1 MSENSNFDVNVERIY
16 DNLELL
22 EKGHVYELQKTPGIP
37 KCATLASRIRDDVD
51 VIVKALDEKEDMEA
65 TDEEQFNLLAKLLGG
80 LYAEF
85 SSLAKKQPDALTN
98 AFKTSRVNRVLSPLK
113 QIMALEDSTQYL
125 DLLQEADDGQANG
138 KGRSTYS
145 DAVIIMSQ
153 YKTACDE
160 FRNTLIK
167 AGTCCGRDEVF

>member
-1 MSENSNFDVNVERIY
+1 MSNFDANVERIY

-113 QIMALEDSTQYL
+113 QIMASEDSTQYL

-160 FRNTLIK
+160 FRLKYFNKGWDMLWQ
-167 AGTCCGRDEVF
+167 R

>member
-1 MSENSNFDVNVERIY
+1 MMSENSSFDANVERIY

-37 KCATLASRIRDDVD
+37 KCATLANRIREDVD
-51 VIVKALDEKEDMEA
+51 VVVKALDEKEDMEA

-98 AFKTSRVNRVLSPLK
+98 AFKTSQVNRVLSPLK
-113 QIMALEDSTQYL
+113 QIMASEDSTQYL

-138 KGRSTYS
+138 KGRSSYS

-160 FRNTLIK
+160 FRLKYFNKGWDMLWQ
-167 AGTCCGRDEVF
+167 R

>member
-98 AFKTSRVNRVLSPLK
+98 AFKTSPLK
-113 QIMALEDSTQYL
+113 QIMASEDSTQYL

-160 FRNTLIK
+160 FRLKYFNKGWDMLWQ
-167 AGTCCGRDEVF
+167 R

>member
-1 MSENSNFDVNVERIY
+1 MSENSNFAAHVERIY

-51 VIVKALDEKEDMEA
+51 VFVKVLDEKEDMEV

-80 LYAEF
+80 LYVEF

-98 AFKTSRVNRVLSPLK
+98 AFKTNQVNRVLSPLK
-113 QIMALEDSTQYL
+113 QIMASEDSTQYL
-125 DLLQEADDGQANG
+125 DLIQVADDGQANG
-138 KGRSTYS
+138 KGRSSYS

-160 FRNTLIK
+160 FRKKYFNKGWDMLWQ
-167 AGTCCGRDEVF
+167 R

>member
-1 MSENSNFDVNVERIY
+1 MTENSNFDANVERIY

-37 KCATLASRIRDDVD
+37 KCATLANQIRKDVD

-98 AFKTSRVNRVLSPLK
+98 AFKTSQVNRVLSPLK
-113 QIMALEDSTQYL
+113 QIMASEDSTQYL

-160 FRNTLIK
+160 FRLKYFNKGWDMLWQ
-167 AGTCCGRDEVF
+167 R

>member
-1 MSENSNFDVNVERIY
+1 MSENSSFDANVERIY

-37 KCATLASRIRDDVD
+37 KCATLANRIREDVD
-51 VIVKALDEKEDMEA
+51 VIVKALNEKEDMEA

-98 AFKTSRVNRVLSPLK
+98 AFKTSQVNRVLSPLR
-113 QIMALEDSTQYL
+113 QIMASEDSTQYL

-138 KGRSTYS
+138 KGRSSYS

-160 FRNTLIK
+160 FRLKYFNKGWDMLWQ
-167 AGTCCGRDEVF
+167 R

>member
-1 MSENSNFDVNVERIY
+1 MSEKSNFDANVERIY

-113 QIMALEDSTQYL
+113 QIMASEDSTQYL

-160 FRNTLIK
+160 FRLKYFNEGWDMLWQ
-167 AGTCCGRDEVF
+167 R

>member
-51 VIVKALDEKEDMEA
+51 VIVKALDEKEDTEA

-113 QIMALEDSTQYL
+113 QIMASEDSTQYL

-160 FRNTLIK
+160 FRLKYFNKGWDMLWQ
-167 AGTCCGRDEVF
+167 R

>member
-1 MSENSNFDVNVERIY
+1 MSEKTNFDANVERIY

-113 QIMALEDSTQYL
+113 QIMASEDSTQYL

-153 YKTACDE
+153 HKTACDE
-160 FRNTLIK
+160 FRLKYFNKGWDMLWQ
-167 AGTCCGRDEVF
+167 R

>member
-1 MSENSNFDVNVERIY
+1 MSEKSNFDANVERIY

-65 TDEEQFNLLAKLLGG
+65 TDEEQFNLLTKLLGG

-113 QIMALEDSTQYL
+113 QIMASEDSTQYL

-160 FRNTLIK
+160 FRLKYFNKGWDMLWQ
-167 AGTCCGRDEVF
+167 R

>member
-65 TDEEQFNLLAKLLGG
+65 TDEEQFNLLAKLLGS

-113 QIMALEDSTQYL
+113 QIMASEDSTQYL

-160 FRNTLIK
+160 FRLKYFNKGWDMLWQ
-167 AGTCCGRDEVF
+167 R

>member
-113 QIMALEDSTQYL
+113 QIMASEDSTQYL
-125 DLLQEADDGQANG
+125 DLLQETDDGQANG

-160 FRNTLIK
+160 FRLKYFNKGWDMLWQ
-167 AGTCCGRDEVF
+167 R

>member
-1 MSENSNFDVNVERIY
+1 MSENSSFDVNVERIY

-98 AFKTSRVNRVLSPLK
+98 AFKTSQVNRVLSPLK
-113 QIMALEDSTQYL
+113 QIMASEDSTQYL

-138 KGRSTYS
+138 KGRSSYS

-160 FRNTLIK
+160 FRLKYFNKGWDMLWQ
-167 AGTCCGRDEVF
+167 R

>member
-1 MSENSNFDVNVERIY
+1 MSEKSNFDANVERIY

-113 QIMALEDSTQYL
+113 QIMVSEDSTQYL

-160 FRNTLIK
+160 FRLKYFNKGWDMLWQ
-167 AGTCCGRDEVF
+167 R

>member
-37 KCATLASRIRDDVD
+37 KCATIASRIRDDVD

-113 QIMALEDSTQYL
+113 QIMASEDSTQYL

-160 FRNTLIK
+160 FRLKYFNKGWDMLWQ
-167 AGTCCGRDEVF
+167 R

>member
-1 MSENSNFDVNVERIY
+1 MCNITN
-16 DNLELL
+16 
-22 EKGHVYELQKTPGIP
+22 
-37 KCATLASRIRDDVD
+37 RIREDVD

-65 TDEEQFNLLAKLLGG
+65 TDEEQFNLLAKWLDG

-98 AFKTSRVNRVLSPLK
+98 AFKTNQVNRVLSLLK
-113 QIMALEDSTQYL
+113 QIMASEESIQYL
-125 DLLQEADDGQANG
+125 DLLLEDGQVNG
-138 KGRSTYS
+138 KGRSSYS

-160 FRNTLIK
+160 FRLKYFNKGWDMLWQ
-167 AGTCCGRDEVF
+167 R

>member
-80 LYAEF
+80 LYAEL

-113 QIMALEDSTQYL
+113 QIMASEDSTQYL

-160 FRNTLIK
+160 FRLKYFNKGWDMLWQ
-167 AGTCCGRDEVF
+167 R

>member
-1 MSENSNFDVNVERIY
+1 MSEKSNFDANVERIY

-113 QIMALEDSTQYL
+113 QIMASEDSTQYL

-160 FRNTLIK
+160 FRLKYFNKGWDMLWQ
-167 AGTCCGRDEVF
+167 R

>member
-1 MSENSNFDVNVERIY
+1 MSEKPNFDANVERIY

-113 QIMALEDSTQYL
+113 QIMASEDSTQYL

-160 FRNTLIK
+160 FRLKYFNKGWDMLWQ
-167 AGTCCGRDEVF
+167 R

>member
-1 MSENSNFDVNVERIY
+1 MTENSNYDADVERIY

-37 KCATLASRIRDDVD
+37 KCATLANRIREDVD

-98 AFKTSRVNRVLSPLK
+98 AFKTSQVNRVLSPLK
-113 QIMALEDSTQYL
+113 QIMASEDSTQYL

-138 KGRSTYS
+138 KGRSSYS

-160 FRNTLIK
+160 FRLKYFNKGWDMLWQ
-167 AGTCCGRDEVF
+167 R

>member
-1 MSENSNFDVNVERIY
+1 MTEKSNFDANVERIY

-37 KCATLASRIRDDVD
+37 KCATLANQIRKDVD

-98 AFKTSRVNRVLSPLK
+98 AFKTSQVNRVLSPLK
-113 QIMALEDSTQYL
+113 QIMASEDSTQYL

-138 KGRSTYS
+138 KGRSSYS

-160 FRNTLIK
+160 FRLKYFNKGWDMLWQ
-167 AGTCCGRDEVF
+167 R

>member
-113 QIMALEDSTQYL
+113 QIMAS
-125 DLLQEADDGQANG
+125 
-138 KGRSTYS
+138 
-145 DAVIIMSQ
+145 V
-153 YKTACDE
+153 
-160 FRNTLIK
+160 
-167 AGTCCGRDEVF
+167 

>member
-1 MSENSNFDVNVERIY
+1 MTENSNYDANVERIY

-37 KCATLASRIRDDVD
+37 KCATLANRIREDVD
-51 VIVKALDEKEDMEA
+51 VIVKTLDEKEDMET

-98 AFKTSRVNRVLSPLK
+98 AFKTSQVNRVLSPLK
-113 QIMALEDSTQYL
+113 QIMASEDSTQYL

-138 KGRSTYS
+138 KGRSSYS

-160 FRNTLIK
+160 FRLKYFNKGWDMLWQ
-167 AGTCCGRDEVF
+167 R

>member
-37 KCATLASRIRDDVD
+37 KCAPLASRIRDDVD

-113 QIMALEDSTQYL
+113 QIMASEDSTQYL

-160 FRNTLIK
+160 FRLKYFNKGWDMLWQ
-167 AGTCCGRDEVF
+167 R

>member
-98 AFKTSRVNRVLSPLK
+98 AFKTRRVNRVLSPLK
-113 QIMALEDSTQYL
+113 QIMASEDSTQYL
-125 DLLQEADDGQANG
+125 DLLLEAEDGQTNG
-138 KGRSTYS
+138 KGRSSYS

-160 FRNTLIK
+160 FRLKYFNKGWDHLW
-167 AGTCCGRDEVF
+167 

>member
-1 MSENSNFDVNVERIY
+1 MSEDSNFDVNVERIY

-113 QIMALEDSTQYL
+113 QIMASEDSTQYL

-160 FRNTLIK
+160 FRLKYFNKGWDMLWQ
-167 AGTCCGRDEVF
+167 R

>member
-1 MSENSNFDVNVERIY
+1 MSENSNFDANVERIY

-22 EKGHVYELQKTPGIP
+22 EKGHVYELQKTPGIS
-37 KCATLASRIRDDVD
+37 KCATLANRIRDDVD

-113 QIMALEDSTQYL
+113 QIMASEDSTQYL

-138 KGRSTYS
+138 KGRSSYS

-160 FRNTLIK
+160 FRLKYFNKGWDMLWQ
-167 AGTCCGRDEVF
+167 R

>member
-98 AFKTSRVNRVLSPLK
+98 AFKTSRVNRVLSPPK

-160 FRNTLIK
+160 FRLKYFNKGWDMLWQ
-167 AGTCCGRDEVF
+167 R

>member
-65 TDEEQFNLLAKLLGG
+65 TYEEQFNLLAKLLGG

-113 QIMALEDSTQYL
+113 QIMASEDSTQYL

-160 FRNTLIK
+160 FRLKYFNKGWDMLWQ
-167 AGTCCGRDEVF
+167 R

>member
-1 MSENSNFDVNVERIY
+1 MMSDGTNLESNINCIY
-16 DNLELL
+16 DNLDLL
-22 EKGHVYELQKTPGIP
+22 ESGHVYELKKTPGTP
-37 KCATLASRIRDDVD
+37 KCVTLANRIREDVD

-98 AFKTSRVNRVLSPLK
+98 AFKTNQVNRVLSPLK
-113 QIMALEDSTQYL
+113 QIMASEDSTQYL
-125 DLLQEADDGQANG
+125 DLLQEADDGLANG
-138 KGRSTYS
+138 KGRSSYS

-160 FRNTLIK
+160 FRLKYFNKGWDMLWQ
-167 AGTCCGRDEVF
+167 R

>member
-1 MSENSNFDVNVERIY
+1 MSENSNFDANVERIY

-22 EKGHVYELQKTPGIP
+22 GKGHVYELQKTPGIP

-113 QIMALEDSTQYL
+113 QIMASEDSTQYL

-160 FRNTLIK
+160 FRLKYFNKGWDMLWQ
-167 AGTCCGRDEVF
+167 R

>member
-1 MSENSNFDVNVERIY
+1 MMSENSNFDVNVERIY

-113 QIMALEDSTQYL
+113 QIMASEDSTQYL

-160 FRNTLIK
+160 FRLKYFNKGWDMLWQ
-167 AGTCCGRDEVF
+167 R

>member
-1 MSENSNFDVNVERIY
+1 MSEKSNFDANVERIY

-85 SSLAKKQPDALTN
+85 SSLAKTQPDALTN

-113 QIMALEDSTQYL
+113 QIMASEDSTQYL

-160 FRNTLIK
+160 FRLKYFNKGWDMLWQ
-167 AGTCCGRDEVF
+167 R

>member
-22 EKGHVYELQKTPGIP
+22 EKGYVYELQKTPGIP

-160 FRNTLIK
+160 FRLKYFNKGWDMLWQ
-167 AGTCCGRDEVF
+167 R

>member
-1 MSENSNFDVNVERIY
+1 MTENSNFDANVERIY

-37 KCATLASRIRDDVD
+37 KCATLANRIREDVD

-98 AFKTSRVNRVLSPLK
+98 AFKTSQVNRVLSPLR
-113 QIMALEDSTQYL
+113 QIMASEDSTQYL

-138 KGRSTYS
+138 KGRSSYS

-160 FRNTLIK
+160 FRLKYFNKGWDMLWQ
-167 AGTCCGRDEVF
+167 R